1 MTKSSRIKHWD
12 TIYANKKIN
21 EVSWYQVKPNASLDL
36 ISSLNL
42 PKDAAIIDIGAGDSY
57 LVDNLL
63 ELGYSDITMLDIS
76 INAINRAK
84 KRLGNKQNLIKWLV
98 TDVTSFK
105 PERKYDLWHDRAAF
119 HFLTNPNDIK
129 SYIHSLNEGLKSNA
143 SFLIACFSQNGP
155 LKCSGIEIKQYSKQ
169 ELEKVFGKS
178 FLLID
183 SKYMDH
189 HTPFN
194 TIQNFTFCSFVKK

>member
-1 MTKSSRIKHWD
+1 MTESNRIKHWD

-21 EVSWYQVKPNASLDL
+21 ELSWYQVKPTTSLDL
-36 ISSLNL
+36 ISPLNL
-42 PKDAAIIDIGAGDSY
+42 SKDAAIIDIGAGDSY
-57 LVDNLL
+57 LADNLL
-63 ELGYSDITMLDIS
+63 ELGYSDITVLDIS

-84 KRLGNKQNLIKWLV
+84 KRLGNKQHLIKWIV
-98 TDVTSFK
+98 ADVTSFK
-105 PERKYDLWHDRAAF
+105 PKRKYNLWHDRAAF

-129 SYIHSLNEGLKSNA
+129 SYIQSLNKGLKSKA

-169 ELEKVFGKS
+169 DLEGVFGKS
-178 FLLID
+178 FSLIN
-183 SKYMDH
+183 SEYMNH
-189 HTPFN
+189 HTPFD

>member
-1 MTKSSRIKHWD
+1 M
-12 TIYANKKIN
+12 
-21 EVSWYQVKPNASLDL
+21 ASLTYYEE
-36 ISSLNL
+36 N
-42 PKDAAIIDIGAGDSY
+42 KDTNYLKEQKRSNNTEYWDRNKVIIARKRKEKSEKKKA
-57 LVDNLL
+57 VQQNLL
-63 ELGYSDITMLDIS
+63 
-76 INAINRAK
+76 NRCKSCK

-119 HFLTNPNDIK
+119 HFLTNLNDIK

-169 ELEKVFGKS
+169 E
-178 FLLID
+178 
-183 SKYMDH
+183 
-189 HTPFN
+189 
-194 TIQNFTFCSFVKK
+194 